1 MNRKRLLVVAVG
13 VLVAAAI
20 VGGVAYATI
29 PGPGNV
35 YSACMLKGVG
45 TVRLI
50 DKSLPSTNL
59 MSHCT
64 DKEIE
69 VSWNQAGQPGPAGP
83 VGPVGPAGAKGD
95 RGVPGTNGT
104 DGAAG
109 KDGVSVTTA
118 SEPAGA
124 NCADGGVQVTA
135 ANGVSYVCNGK
146 AGADGKDGTNGLNGA
161 DGRDGAPG
169 PKGDK
174 GDPCLPNDPAC
185 VGPQGDQGDPG
196 LRYRGPWNPY
206 GDYAATSVVEHSGS
220 SWVSTQYACCGDE
233 PGVSDKW
240 SLLAAKGEQG
250 PPGPD
255 KQFTDRNTFY
265 TVTSRQGGT
274 VNVADGEY
282 GQATAAC
289 DAGELPVGGGFSKSG
304 IRLDVLESHLGPT
317 GWYVRA
323 FAEYGGAG
331 TLTAYVVC
339 AQPQTE
345 ITVQ

>member
-1 MNRKRLLVVAVG
+1 MNRKRLLTAAAG
-13 VLVAAAI
+13 VLLTAAI

-45 TVRLI
+45 TIRLI

-64 DKEIE
+64 DKETEI
-69 VSWNQAGQPGPAGP
+69 SWNQAGQPGPAGP
-83 VGPVGPAGAKGD
+83 AGPAGAAGAKGD
-95 RGVPGTNGT
+95 PGVPGTSGAS
-104 DGAAG
+104 GAAG

-118 SEPAGA
+118 SEPAGT

-135 ANGVSYVCNGK
+135 PNGVSYVCNGK
-146 AGADGKDGTNGLNGA
+146 AGTDGTNGTNGA
-161 DGRDGAPG
+161 DGKDGAPG

-174 GDPCLPNDPAC
+174 GDPCLPSDPAC
-185 VGPQGDQGDPG
+185 VGPKGDQGDPG

-206 GDYAATSVVEHSGS
+206 GDYGATSVVEHSGS

-240 SLLAAKGEQG
+240 SLLAAKGDQG

-265 TVTSRQGGT
+265 TVTSRHGAT
-274 VNVADGEY
+274 VDINY
-282 GQATAAC
+282 GQYGESTAAC
-289 DAGELPVGGGFSKSG
+289 DQGELPVGGGLSQSG
-304 IRLDVLESHLGPT
+304 LFPLMVVESYLRPT

-323 FAEYGGAG
+323 YASTGAG
-331 TLTAYVVC
+331 EFTAYVVC
-339 AQPQTE
+339 AQPHTE